1 MTAGQPPARH
11 ASQPPDLRALPPR
24 SNDAVLLRPWQRTD
38 LPTIAEASTDP
49 YIALITMIPAPYT
62 PHEGAAW
69 LQRQHDQ
76 AAEGRGCPLAVVS
89 RSTRDVVGS
98 AIITGIDWHHRRAS
112 IGYWLLARH
121 RGHGYARA
129 AVALLP
135 GLASDLGLVRIEAQ
149 IEPGNHASQAV
160 CRSLGFTEE
169 GTLRAWYR
177 IGDDN
182 RDVILFARL
191 LPPYGPPP

>member
-1 MTAGQPPARH
+1 MTADQALARH
-11 ASQPPDLRALPPR
+11 ASQPADLRALPPR
-24 SNDAVLLRPWQRTD
+24 SNDAVLLRPWQEAD
-38 LPTIAEASTDP
+38 LPAVAEASTDP
-49 YIALITMIPAPYT
+49 YIPLITTVPARYT
-62 PHEGAAW
+62 SGEGAAW
-69 LQRQHDQ
+69 LQRQHGQ
-76 AAEGRGCPLAVVS
+76 AAEGRGCPLAVIS
-89 RSTRDVVGS
+89 RSTGEVVGN

-149 IEPGNHASQAV
+149 IEPGNRASQAV

-177 IGDDN
+177 IGNHN
-182 RDVILFARL
+182 RDMILFARL

>member
-1 MTAGQPPARH
+1 MTADQPPARQ
-11 ASQPPDLRALPPR
+11 ASEPPDLRAVAPR
-24 SNDAVLLRPWQRTD
+24 SNGAVLLRPWQQAD
-38 LPTIAEASTDP
+38 LPAVAEASTDP
-49 YIALITMIPAPYT
+49 YIPQITTVPAPYT
-62 PHEGAAW
+62 PGEGAAW
-69 LQRQHDQ
+69 LQRQRDQ
-76 AAEGRGCPLAVVS
+76 AAEGRGCPLAVIS
-89 RSTRDVVGS
+89 LSTGEVVGN
-98 AIITGIDWHHRRAS
+98 AIITGIDWYHRRAS

-149 IEPGNHASQAV
+149 IEPGNRASLAI

-177 IGDDN
+177 IGNQN
-182 RDVILFARL
+182 RDMILFARL